1 MSFTD
6 VVQLIIGGITIGSVY
21 SLVALGF
28 HIIYRSTG
36 AINFATG
43 DQVVLGGLL
52 AVTCTTVLKLP
63 LVVAFFGTIVLAGLI
78 GLVYERLVIRP
89 VLKFSDL
96 SIVISSI
103 AVSIIMQNSMAV
115 IWGKEHIVF
124 PPFTG
129 GNPLT
134 LVGAVIERQ
143 SFWIV
148 GLAFAAVIVLRL
160 FFDFSL
166 MGKYIKATLNN
177 RTAAK
182 IVGINTTRMVAM
194 TFGLA
199 GGICAMA
206 GVVVAP
212 ITYAGGALGTMI
224 ALKGFVAAVVGG
236 LSNSTGVVLGGIVF
250 GVIEFLA
257 AGFISSGYRDA
268 IALIVLLIF
277 LIIRPSGLFSS
288 RTSERRGT

>member
-1 MSFTD
+1 MSLTD
-6 VVQLIIGGITIGSVY
+6 VIQLLVGGVTIGSVY

-28 HIIYRSTG
+28 HIIFRSTG

-43 DQVVLGGLL
+43 EQVVLGGLL
-52 AVTCTTVLKLP
+52 AVTLTTVFKLP
-63 LVVAFFGTIVLAGLI
+63 LVAAFFGTVIIAGLI
-78 GLVYERLVIRP
+78 GLIYERLVIRP
-89 VLKFSDL
+89 VLKFSEL

-124 PPFTG
+124 PPFTS
-129 GNPLT
+129 GNTVT
-134 LVGAVIERQ
+134 LAGAVVERQ
-143 SFWIV
+143 SFWII
-148 GLAFAAVIVLRL
+148 GLAFATVIVLRL

-166 MGKYIKATLNN
+166 IGKYVKATLNN
-177 RTAAK
+177 RVAAK
-182 IVGINTTRMVAM
+182 LVGIDTARMVAL
-194 TFGLA
+194 TFALA

-212 ITYAGGALGTMI
+212 ITYAGGAIGTMM

-236 LSNSTGVVLGGIVF
+236 LSSSTGVVLGGIVF
-250 GVIEFLA
+250 GVLEFLI

-268 IALIVLLIF
+268 IALFVLLIF
-277 LIIRPSGLFSS
+277 LIVKPTGLFSS
-288 RTSERRGT
+288 GTGG